1 MGFWQIEI
9 TSNKP
14 SAKITLKSST
24 KFKISVV
31 LLINFAAA
39 DNGILYFCLTLN
51 FSILIQVIQDLR
63 KVSFQ
68 SMGLNILS
76 IRELFNFSVLIQV
89 IQDLRKASFQS
100 MGLNI
105 ISIREL
111 FNFSVNWLV
120 LTNNLC
126 IFNAWF
132 HVYPCLKNF
141 WILHLSFYKKFD

>member
-51 FSILIQVIQDLR
+51 FS
-63 KVSFQ
+63 
-68 SMGLNILS
+68 
-76 IRELFNFSVLIQV
+76 VLIQV

-126 IFNAWF
+126 IFNTWF

-141 WILHLSFYKKFD
+141 WILHLSFTKSLIKLLQIYWTIFVALWVSGQYLKVTKM